1 MASLVEELQRDAL
14 DSSVPVGDLLRKAY
28 TVSKKL
34 DLTEFEKW
42 VSLEM
47 NGYPDACELPDYRLV
62 NGNLRANNTVL
73 GKWIPCQFVSPE
85 EQETFSTFRLAQATG
100 ELEEM
105 IRGVE
110 QAPII
115 FDPSPSA
122 KAALIETM
130 EVPMEPGIFVDKSQI
145 HAILD
150 RVRNMILEW
159 SLDLEKQRILG
170 DGLTFSQEEK
180 QAATN
185 ITFNIE
191 NMSNSQIQQGTEE
204 LTQTLNITNADL
216 DQVRAFLQALKQSVD
231 ELGLQEIQRAQLDTD
246 IQTIEPQLSAP
257 EPKNSIIQESLQSIR
272 NILEGITSS
281 TIASELLSRLAPL
294 LTSLLGK
301 SHFSCQIP

>member
-1 MASLVEELQRDAL
+1 MASLVEELQRDVL
-14 DSSVPVGDLLRKAY
+14 NSSVPVSDLLRKAY
-28 TVSKKL
+28 AVSKKL

-47 NGYPDACELPDYRLV
+47 NGYPDASELPDYRRV
-62 NGNLRANNTVL
+62 SGELRANNAVL
-73 GKWIPCQFVSPE
+73 GKWIPCQFMAPE
-85 EQETFSTFRLAQATG
+85 DQEAFSTFPFAQAIG
-100 ELEEM
+100 ELEGM
-105 IRGVE
+105 IGGIE
-110 QAPII
+110 HGPII

-122 KAALIETM
+122 KSKLIETM
-130 EVPMEPGIFVDKSQI
+130 EVPMDPGVFIDKSQI

-170 DGLTFSQEEK
+170 DGLTFSQKEK

-204 LTQTLNITNADL
+204 STQTLNITNADL
-216 DQVRAFLQALKQSVD
+216 DQVGAFLQALKQSVD

-272 NILEGITSS
+272 SILEGITSS

-294 LTSLLGK
+294 LTA
-301 SHFSCQIP
+301 F